1 MKNIILTSVIMCLAF
16 LGTAFSQTDGLTHV
30 YVTGPEGCPSAGQM
44 IGTRADGGSASAPYW
59 GYTGSGGP
67 GPSFYNIPW
76 YNSNFYIPCSTTL
89 IVQTVKGNYDFYGIG
104 VGVPITCRGEET
116 KIIGYGASCVFN
128 IELGMLAVG
137 EPGPPP
143 PVD

>member
-1 MKNIILTSVIMCLAF
+1 MCLAF

-44 IGTRADGGSASAPYW
+44 IGTRADGGYASATYW
-59 GYTGSGGP
+59 GYTGGP

-76 YNSNFYIPCSTTL
+76 YNSDFSIPCLTTL
-89 IVQTVKGNYDFYGIG
+89 MIETVEGKYDFYGNGGEVKI
-104 VGVPITCRGEET
+104 ICRGGES
-116 KIIGYGASCVFN
+116 KIIGYGVSCVFN
-128 IELGMLAVG
+128 IVLNMMAVG

-143 PVD
+143 AED